1 MHKLEDLNDLRL
13 VFLIAE
19 TGSLSGAARRLGVN
33 HATVFRRVANL
44 EQRVGVKLFERSA
57 GRYHATTAGAELAR
71 AGASIDEAANE
82 ALLRVAGQDLRPRGA
97 VRISTTDSIALAL
110 LPPIVALCRAQYPQ
124 ITLSVEV
131 DNFAVNLSKR
141 DADIAIRPTSRPPEN
156 LIGKHIGPVAFCV
169 YGAKSYLKKR
179 RAGSLAEHD
188 WLALDESQSGHRT
201 LRWLEKFKPLSEV
214 GLRMNSFGCLRQA
227 CVDGLGLAMLPV
239 VLGESSSALARV
251 GALEP
256 ECATD
261 LWLLTHPDLRDTVR
275 IKVVFQLLQV
285 ELANAMAKFAM

>member
-13 VFLIAE
+13 ISLIAE

-44 EQRVGVKLFERSA
+44 EQRVGVKLFERTA
-57 GRYHATTAGAELAR
+57 GRYHATAAGTELAR
-71 AGASIDEAANE
+71 AGASIDEIANE

-110 LPPIVALCRAQYPQ
+110 LPPIIALCRARYPQ

-141 DADIAIRPTSRPPEN
+141 DADIAIRPTSRPPES
-156 LIGKHIGPVAFCV
+156 LIGKHIGPVDFCV
-169 YGAKSYLKKR
+169 YGAKAYLKKA
-179 RAGSLAEHD
+179 RANSLAEHA

-214 GLRMNSFGCLRQA
+214 GLRMNSFGGLRQA

-239 VLGESSSALARV
+239 LLGDSSSALARL
-251 GALEP
+251 GATEP
-256 ECATD
+256 ECGTD

-275 IKVVFQLLQV
+275 IKVVFQLLQA
-285 ELANAMAKFAM
+285 ELAKAIAGFGK